1 MYRISEDEVLSQL
14 QKLRQ
19 IRQAAGEAIAFLEHL
34 TQLQGKPGGGD
45 SEYNPDDYLEKM
57 ARSFSPDAI
66 AKPTHK
72 KEGGGN
78 Q

>member
-1 MYRISEDEVLSQL
+1 MYQISEDEVLSQL

-19 IRQAAGEAIAFLEHL
+19 IRQAAGEAIAMLEHL
-34 TQLQGKPGGGD
+34 TQLQRKPGGGD

-57 ARSFSPDAI
+57 ARSFSPGAI
-66 AKPTHK
+66 AKPTYK
-72 KEGGGN
+72 KEGGEN